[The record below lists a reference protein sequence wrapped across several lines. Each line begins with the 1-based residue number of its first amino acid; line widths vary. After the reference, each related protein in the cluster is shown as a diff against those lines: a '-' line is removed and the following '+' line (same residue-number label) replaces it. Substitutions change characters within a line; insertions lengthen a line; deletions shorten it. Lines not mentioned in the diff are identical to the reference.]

1 MAVTTASNAAV
12 IQTAIQ
18 RTLEKPLEQES
29 AFLSSGVRIID
40 SAAPVSFPTLTD
52 DTDDP
57 AYVAETGQIPET
69 DLTIGGIPAM
79 PSTMQGFKQ
88 IVRVSN
94 QDLRSTVLD
103 LSSII
108 QDRLVEGMRRK
119 ADTAFF
125 GAGGDGATTIK
136 GIFAHTL
143 PTMAVGGDL
152 TFDALLAA
160 KAQIQR
166 KYVNPSRL
174 RLFLHPDDVEQLEGV
189 KDTTGRPLWA
199 PDITAEGN
207 LRFRGIPVTVTD
219 RIPNT
224 IGATPTGRGLLADMS
239 GCVVVR
245 DLTGQVIVLR
255 ERYADTDETGL
266 RAVARF
272 DLAVLNPDK
281 FLVLTGI
288 TRAV

>member
-1 MAVTTASNAAV
+1 MTVTTASNQAI
-12 IQTAIQ
+12 IQTAVA
-18 RTLEKPLEQES
+18 RTLEKPLEAES
-29 AFLSSGVRIID
+29 AFLASGVRIVD

-52 DTDDP
+52 DLDDP
-57 AYVAETGQIPET
+57 EYVPEVGPIPES
-69 DLTIGGIPAM
+69 DLTIGGIQAM

-94 QDLRSTVLD
+94 QDLRSTALD

-125 GAGGDGATTIK
+125 GAGGDGVTTIK
-136 GIFAHTL
+136 GIFGRNL
-143 PTMAVGGDL
+143 PSMAVDGDL
-152 TFDALLAA
+152 DFDALLAA
-160 KAQIQR
+160 KALIQR
-166 KYVNPSRL
+166 KYVNPKRL
-174 RLFLHPDDVEQLEGV
+174 RLFLHPDDVAGLEAA
-189 KDTTGRPLWA
+189 KDGGGRYLWES
-199 PDITAEGN
+199 DITAEGT

-219 RIPNT
+219 RLPNT
-224 IGATPTGRGLLADMS
+224 QGTTPTGRGLLADMS

-245 DLTGQVIVLR
+245 DLSGQVIVLR

-281 FLVLTGI
+281 FLVLTGL
-288 TRAV
+288 TR